1 MPAKAKAGI
10 GADLK
15 ESDSDP
21 VVVEPFTPSALAAT
35 PTPVAGGST
44 TYPAVDTAVAL
55 PDPCCLSIP
64 VVYLLDRSNWV
75 DFKRALN
82 ECAMTWNFPAWMT
95 TIVYQGKEW
104 QEMASKDLAR

>member
-1 MPAKAKAGI
+1 MPAKAKA

-44 TYPAVDTAVAL
+44 TYVS
-55 PDPCCLSIP
+55 CCGYCGGS
-64 VVYLLDRSNWV
+64 
-75 DFKRALN
+75 A
-82 ECAMTWNFPAWMT
+82 
-95 TIVYQGKEW
+95 
-104 QEMASKDLAR
+104 